1 MKTRRLLI
9 LAIACLC
16 PACADLK
23 LAGIAVETP
32 YGSITSD
39 KEGRTTFIIRPIV
52 IDEK

>member
-1 MKTRRLLI
+1 MKTRGLLI

-16 PACADLK
+16 PACANFK
-23 LAGIAVETP
+23 LAGISVETP

-39 KEGRTTFIIRPIV
+39 KEGRTTVVIRPIV